1 MVTVEHP
8 NGCIHIIPE
17 SLLDKF
23 LAAGWKV
30 KAAPSEP
37 SAPAPKK
44 TRKK

>member
-8 NGCIHIIPE
+8 NGCVHNIPE
-17 SLLDKF
+17 WLLEKF

-30 KAAPSEP
+30 KEAPCEP
-37 SAPAPKK
+37 PVSSRKR